1 MKQTQLRFLSFMTLL
16 TFSLGSSVWAD
27 EAQLVSLVQNMEAQ
41 MMEMQK
47 TIKWQGE
54 QINKLG
60 AGNAAA
66 GGPAV
71 MEIPES
77 EFDKH
82 FKRKVGDADSWLK
95 GLKFGGDFR
104 LRYEG
109 QNEQHNSATND
120 RNRFRF
126 RLRFG
131 FEKKLTDEWKV
142 GFRLAS
148 AVGSEGGTP
157 ANTSTNTS
165 FDTNFA
171 YKDIAIDRAYA
182 TYVPKWAQVGP
193 IKQLQVTGG
202 KFQNPFEEGSSMMIW
217 DGDVTP
223 EGVYEQIVTKVLKM
237 DNLDVDHVLTAGQ
250 MILEEGNSSTD
261 REDAELYAFQ
271 TGFRTKITTSMT
283 ENPVEHK
290 ILFSYYDY
298 SNYAS
303 SGNFV
308 NANGNPT
315 CSGGTILCAKDFNVF
330 EIYNEIGIKAASLP
344 KINLFY
350 DWAKNMNER
359 GVGSTTP
366 ESSEDSW
373 GLGVKVGS
381 AKKKGE
387 WEASFG
393 YYYIEPNAVPGGFN
407 DSDFGHSDRRGHVT
421 RLGYALT
428 DNLVFNTSA
437 FFTNRVTGGG
447 LNGDNER
454 DLFQADLVWKI

>member
-1 MKQTQLRFLSFMTLL
+1 MKKTQLRFLSFMTLL

-41 MMEMQK
+41 MAEMQK

-54 QINKLG
+54 QINKIG
-60 AGNAAA
+60 SGHASA

-71 MEIPES
+71 AEISES
-77 EFDKH
+77 DFDKH
-82 FKRKVGDADSWLK
+82 FKRKVGEADKWIK

-104 LRYEG
+104 LRYEAL
-109 QNEQHNSATND
+109 NEQHNSSAND

-131 FEKKLTDEWKV
+131 FEKKISDEFKV

-148 AVGSEGGTP
+148 AVGSEAGTP
-157 ANTSTNTS
+157 AITSTNTS

-182 TYVPKWAQVGP
+182 TYTPNWAQVGI
-193 IKQLQVTGG
+193 IKSLEITGG
-202 KFQNPFEEGSSMMIW
+202 KVKNPFEEGSSLMIW

-223 EGVYEQIVTKVLKM
+223 EGVYEQVVSKLLKT
-237 DNLDVDHVLTAGQ
+237 DNVDVDHVLTAGQ
-250 MILEEGNSSTD
+250 FVLEEGSGSERD
-261 REDAELYAFQ
+261 DAELWAFQ
-271 TGFRTKITTSMT
+271 TGFRTKVTTSSL
-283 ENPVEHK
+283 EKPIEYNL
-290 ILFSYYDY
+290 LFSYYDFAD
-298 SNYAS
+298 YAQ

-308 NANGNPT
+308 TANGNPT
-315 CSGGTILCAKDFNVF
+315 CSGGTVLCAKDFNIF
-330 EIYNEIGIKAASLP
+330 EIYNEVGVQFGSIP
-344 KINLFY
+344 KIKVFY
-350 DWAKNMNER
+350 DWATNMNER
-359 GVGSTTP
+359 GVGGTTP
-366 ESSEDSW
+366 ESSENSW
-373 GLGVKVGS
+373 GLGAKIGS
-381 AKKKGE
+381 TKKKGN
-387 WEASFG
+387 WEASYG
-393 YYYIEPNAVPGGFN
+393 YFHIEPNAVPGAFN
-407 DSDFGHSDRRGHVT
+407 DSDFGHSDRRGSVA

-437 FFTNRVTGGG
+437 FFTNRITGGG